1 MPTHSWTDAISN
13 QVVCGYFYLF
23 FVVFSVWAGLS
34 LLGGIYIFAST
45 KMAAGQLISILF
57 NIILSGGIAATQAL
71 FLYLICDRALNPSS
85 VRDPFQA
92 EQDPQQYSM

>member
-1 MPTHSWTDAISN
+1 MATSSWTDAISN

-23 FVVFSVWAGLS
+23 FVVFSVWAALS
-34 LLGGIYIFAST
+34 VLGGLFIFVSS
-45 KMAAGQLISILF
+45 KMPMSQLVYLLF

-92 EQDPQQYSM
+92 EQGLPQYSM